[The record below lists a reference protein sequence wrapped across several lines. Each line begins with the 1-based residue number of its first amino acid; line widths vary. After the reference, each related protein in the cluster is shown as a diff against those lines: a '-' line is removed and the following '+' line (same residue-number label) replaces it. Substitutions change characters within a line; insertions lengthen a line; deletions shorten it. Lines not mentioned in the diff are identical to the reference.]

1 MEAHESENP
10 LNFESVRA
18 AWIAKQL
25 KLREASFTKTFDITV
40 FHATW
45 NVNMAKATTE
55 IWPIFASCAN
65 PPDIVSFGM
74 QELDMTTESL
84 LRGET
89 SRAAPWIEHTLN
101 QLNYAAT
108 AIKERNRA
116 KELVAMGGAAAAAQN
131 AKATGASAAS
141 SDPFSAF
148 VSSPAPGPHHPA
160 SSPSPTSG
168 GSSASGT
175 NSRLPEIDSVYECL
189 GSKQMVGILLTV
201 YVLKKHRPAVSEVS
215 IEIMATG
222 ILGVMGNKGAV
233 ATRFR
238 FHDSTFCI
246 LNAHFNAHQQNVAR
260 RNQDYRDICTI
271 LFNIPEVG
279 PMTIFDHDNI
289 FWMGDLNYRIDLTD
303 EVVREKIKL
312 QQWDYLWQADQLNI
326 HMKRGNVF
334 TGFQEAPIAFA
345 PTYKYVCG
353 SPEYDTEKA
362 RIPAWCDR
370 VLWKSSDKVLN
381 LSYRRHELLQS
392 DHRPVSALFQV
403 PVKAVVKEA
412 KTAVLS
418 ELLQELDRKEN
429 DTIPDA
435 SISTSEVNFGDV
447 RFGVTSTRT
456 FVLENTGKVL
466 CRWKFIPKWND
477 TKPYKEWLHI
487 QPNMGML
494 MPGERVTIAL
504 TVIISEAVAPKFNM
518 TDEKLDDI
526 LILHL
531 LRGKDHFL
539 TVTGQ
544 YLPSAFGNR
553 LDNLVRLTQPAR
565 LKSPLPESEKARW
578 LRIPKELWR
587 LVDWLFKNALD
598 TEDLFLESGDSFE
611 MEQLREALDTGAE
624 LPKVLPHSVGETLLR
639 LLESLEIPIIPFTFY
654 RNVLEV
660 QSAVMAKQL
669 VAKLPDIHYNAF
681 FYIVSF
687 LREVLSHKEKNKLT
701 VEKLGVVFSTVLIRP
716 PKGVK
721 QSEQAHKQ
729 QAACIEYFLHS
740 EELTLNLPTAAPAA
754 PSAPSTSSGPSSSSS
769 TSSTA
774 SSSTSSQT
782 KTSSPILGGSR
793 QQASSTSGVSS
804 PPQQIPSTSNSRS
817 ASAATPSSGSGW
829 RSSTPT
835 Q

>member
-1 MEAHESENP
+1 
-10 LNFESVRA
+10 
-18 AWIAKQL
+18 
-25 KLREASFTKTFDITV
+25 
-40 FHATW
+40 
-45 NVNMAKATTE
+45 MAKATTE

-74 QELDMTTESL
+74 QELDMSAESL
-84 LRGET
+84 LRVET

-108 AIKERNRA
+108 AIRERNRA
-116 KELVAMGGAAAAAQN
+116 KELVAMNMPTPQGSE
-131 AKATGASAAS
+131 KPTSF
-141 SDPFSAF
+141 SDPFAAF
-148 VSSPAPGPHHPA
+148 VSSPPAGTPA
-160 SSPSPTSG
+160 SSTPPSPVLPA
-168 GSSASGT
+168 SASG
-175 NSRLPEIDSVYECL
+175 NAASGGSRLPEIDNVYECL
-189 GSKQMVGILLTV
+189 GSKQMVGILLSV
-201 YVLKKHRPAVSEVS
+201 YVLKKHRPAISEVAT
-215 IEIMATG
+215 EIMTTG

-271 LFNIPEVG
+271 IFNIPEVG
-279 PMTIFDHDNI
+279 PVTIFDHDNI
-289 FWMGDLNYRIDLTD
+289 FWMGDLNYRIDLPD
-303 EVVREKIKL
+303 DLVREKIKQ
-312 QQWDYLWQADQLNI
+312 QQWEYLFQADQLNV

-334 TGFQEAPIAFA
+334 TGFQEAPITFA

-353 SPEYDTEKA
+353 SPEYDIEKA

-370 VLWKSSDKVLN
+370 VLWKCSDKSLN

-403 PVKAVVKEA
+403 PIKSVVKEA

-447 RFGVTSTRT
+447 RFGVTTTRT
-456 FVLENTGKVL
+456 FTLENTGKVL
-466 CRWKFIPKWND
+466 CRWKFIPKWNE

-504 TVIISEAVAPKFNM
+504 TVIISESVATKFNLSE
-518 TDEKLDDI
+518 EKLDDI

-539 TVTGQ
+539 TINGQ

-553 LDNLVRLTQPAR
+553 LDNLVRLNQPAR
-565 LKSPLPESEKARW
+565 LKNPLPESEKSRW

-598 TEDLFLESGDSFE
+598 VEDLFLETGDSFE
-611 MEQLREALDTGAE
+611 MEQLREALDTGAD
-624 LPKVLPHSVGETLLR
+624 LPKVLPHSVAETLLR
-639 LLESLEIPIIPFTFY
+639 LLESLEVPIIPFTFY

-660 QSAVMAKQL
+660 QSALMAKQL

-681 FYIVSF
+681 FYIISF
-687 LREVLSHKEKNKLT
+687 LREVLTHKDKNKLT
-701 VEKLGVVFSTVLIRP
+701 TEKLAVVFSTVLIRP

-740 EELTLNLPTAAPAA
+740 EELTLNLPT
-754 PSAPSTSSGPSSSSS
+754 TSSSS
-769 TSSTA
+769 TSSSSSATTNNTQAPPSSSSPKPAPQPIIA
-774 SSSTSSQT
+774 SS
-782 KTSSPILGGSR
+782 R
-793 QQASSTSGVSS
+793 QAASSVVTPSA
-804 PPQQIPSTSNSRS
+804 PQQIPSVPRS
-817 ASAATPSSGSGW
+817 ASSASPSTGSW
-829 RSSTPT
+829 MSSTPT